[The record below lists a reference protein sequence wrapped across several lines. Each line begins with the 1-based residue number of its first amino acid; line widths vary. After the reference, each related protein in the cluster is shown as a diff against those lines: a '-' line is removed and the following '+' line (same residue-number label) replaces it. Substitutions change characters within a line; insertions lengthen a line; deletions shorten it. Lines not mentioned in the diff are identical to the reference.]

1 MPVRILTLIP
11 ARGGSKAI
19 PRKNIVDLGGRPLIA
34 WTIEAARAAGLNDV
48 IVSTDSPQIA
58 ALARDLGVQ
67 TPFMRPAELS
77 TDSTPAIQVAQ
88 HALRAVP
95 GTYDSLLYLQ
105 PTTPLRAAGDI
116 IRACDLLRSRS
127 DLDSVISVVSVGGT
141 HPARMKHLRDGLLI
155 DPPFAEQ
162 TENQNRQTLE
172 PMVIR
177 NGAIYLSRC
186 AVIEAGSFKGRRCG
200 ALLMPRE
207 RSINIDDS
215 HDLDYARWI
224 VSKH

>member
-1 MPVRILTLIP
+1 MKILTLIP

-19 PRKNIVDLGGRPLIA
+19 PGKNVVDLGGRPLIA
-34 WTIEAARAAGLNDV
+34 WTIEAAHAAGMADV
-48 IVSTDSPQIA
+48 IVSTDSPEIA
-58 ALARDLGVQ
+58 ALARDLGAQ

-95 GTYDSLLYLQ
+95 GPWDSLLLLQ
-105 PTTPLRAAGDI
+105 PTTPLRAAEDI
-116 IRACDLLRSRS
+116 IRACDLLRSRN
-127 DLDSVISVVSVGGT
+127 DLDSVISVVFVGGT
-141 HPARMKHLRDGLLI
+141 HPARMKYIRDGLLI

-162 TENQNRQTLE
+162 IENQNRQTLA
-172 PMVIR
+172 PMVVR
-177 NGAIYLSRC
+177 NGAVYLSRC
-186 AVIEAGSFKGRRCG
+186 TVIEAGSFKGQRCG

-215 HDLDYARWI
+215 YDLDYARWI
-224 VSKH
+224 VSRH